1 MKRKFI
7 LLLILSCLF
16 IILYAQKTPPGT
28 AKQNSS
34 KVTIP
39 NKTLEAKLDS
49 IFSSFNKSTP
59 GIAVTV
65 LQKGKVLAK
74 KAYGLAS
81 LEFKVPFTHSTIVR
95 LGYSVGREF
104 IAITA
109 VLMEKD
115 GILNLN
121 DKVRKHFPKLPEW
134 SEPVTIKDLLNH
146 QSGFIDEWDA
156 FLLTQASMDNR
167 VDKSQFLRLLYDQ
180 PRPEVEPGKGYM
192 YSNSDYGLLRLIMEK
207 ASGED
212 LADYA
217 KRKLFIPLGMR
228 STGFHND
235 KEEVV
240 IGRAFD
246 YVHLGGG
253 RYRVD
258 MSDKRSPGANYN
270 IITTAN
276 DLEKWAAAHNN
287 PESGIAKAKNRLL
300 EKAILMPGG
309 SKDYTFGYKIIEDGK
324 NSTIFHQGVG
334 GITYLSRVKDLSIIT
349 VVNSNSYNIEYHNQ
363 IRNYL
368 LKTTAKPFVNKQF
381 TRTHVTYTQEELKA
395 FTGTYIDEDTTTFE
409 SFTKARKNIVHF
421 TIVNDSL
428 KWHYTKGEIRP
439 LVYITDR
446 VFKHPDFDTYIEF
459 LPTPQGYKL
468 RTHVYTI
475 NKVFNHIKDDVVLW
489 HPTKETLATFT
500 GKYYSKHLD
509 FYWTIVQDEQG
520 KLVIKR
526 PTIADKYLDPVSEN
540 EFLLIFE
547 NYSWAPQES
556 WVRFHKDAQG
566 KVTHLTVSHPRL
578 MHHRF
583 DKVQ

>member
-1 MKRKFI
+1 MYF
-7 LLLILSCLF
+7 LLLFLCAF
-16 IILYAQKTPPGT
+16 ISVNAQKSKASVG
-28 AKQNSS
+28 SS
-34 KVTIP
+34 
-39 NKTLEAKLDS
+39 LEKKLDS
-49 IFSSFNKSTP
+49 IFSSFSQSTP

-65 LQKGKVLAK
+65 LKNGKVIAK

-95 LGYSVGREF
+95 MAYSEGREF
-104 IAITA
+104 IAIAA
-109 VLMEKD
+109 VLMEKE
-115 GILNLN
+115 GIINLN
-121 DKVRKHFPKLPEW
+121 DKVRKYFPELPEW

-156 FLLTQASMDNR
+156 LLLTQASMNNR
-167 VDKSQFLRLLYDQ
+167 VDKSQFLQLLFNQ
-180 PRPEVEPGKGYM
+180 PRPEVEPTKGYM

-207 ASGED
+207 ASGAD

-217 KRKLFIPLGMR
+217 KRKLFTPLGMM

-235 KEEVV
+235 KEEV
-240 IGRAFD
+240 IAGRALN
-246 YVHLGGG
+246 YIHRGGE

-258 MSDKRSPGANYN
+258 MHNKESPGGNYH
-270 IITTAN
+270 IVTTAN
-276 DLEKWAAAHNN
+276 DLEKWAAAHNS
-287 PESGIAKAKNRLL
+287 PESDITKAKNRLL

-309 SKDYTFGYKIIEDGK
+309 TKDYTFGYKILEDGK
-324 NSTIFHQGVG
+324 NSTIAHQGVNQF
-334 GITYLSRVKDLSIIT
+334 TYLSRVKDLSIIT
-349 VVNSNSYNIEYHNQ
+349 VGNSYSYNIEYHNQ

-368 LKTTAKPFVNKQF
+368 LKTAAKPFINKQF
-381 TRTHVTYTQEELKA
+381 IRTSVTYTHKELKA
-395 FTGTYIDEDTTTFE
+395 FTGTYIDEDTVTFE

-421 TIVNDSL
+421 VIINDSL
-428 KWHYTKGEIRP
+428 KWQYSKTEIIP
-439 LVYITDR
+439 LVPIAKN
-446 VFKHPDFDTYIEF
+446 VFKDPDYEVYIEF
-459 LPTPQGYKL
+459 IPSSNGSMKIN
-468 RTHVYTI
+468 THSHTI
-475 NKVFNHIKDDVVLW
+475 NKVFNLIKDDVVLW
-489 HPTKETLATFT
+489 QPTKETLATFT

-547 NYSWAPQES
+547 NYAWAPQES

-583 DKVQ
+583 DKTK